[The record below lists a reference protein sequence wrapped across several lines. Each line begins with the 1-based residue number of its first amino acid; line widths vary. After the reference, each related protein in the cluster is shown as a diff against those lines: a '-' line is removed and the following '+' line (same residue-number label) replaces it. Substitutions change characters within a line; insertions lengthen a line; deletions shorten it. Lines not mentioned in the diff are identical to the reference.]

1 MKPYLRAF
9 PLILAVLLCAPEVF
23 WAQSKTQRPDDTS
36 KRAADGAGG
45 TMVKKAPVVTDDD
58 IAKLTVLKQN
68 KPEETLLAKNNAITK
83 TDAFSL
89 AKDPAKANAELAALR
104 QEVKDKQRNLELL
117 MKMFVTD
124 EQTFIRNPSGQSG
137 EDDAQ
142 MKRRFEQEELRQEAA
157 KIGQLRDRLESL
169 TKAVE
174 ASAKPATR

>member
-9 PLILAVLLCAPEVF
+9 PVILVVHLCTPELF
-23 WAQSKTQRPDDTS
+23 LAQTKTQRPDDTS

-45 TMVKKAPVVTDDD
+45 TMVKKAPVVTDDG
-58 IAKLTVLKQN
+58 ITKLTVGKQN
-68 KPEETLLAKNNAITK
+68 KPEETRLAKSNATTK
-83 TDAFSL
+83 TDDFSI
-89 AKDPAKANAELAALR
+89 ANDPEKANAELAALR
-104 QEVKDKQRNLELL
+104 QELKDRQRKLELL
-117 MKMFVTD
+117 MKMFVID
-124 EQTFIRNPSGQSG
+124 EQTFIRNPSGQSD

-157 KIGQLRDRLESL
+157 KIGQLHDRLESL